1 MDSGERILDIKEYLW
16 IFFKHRWAILTFFV
30 VVITLTFI
38 YNIIAQPEYRAS
50 TKILIEK
57 ENPNIVDFK
66 EIYAIDATSQEFYQ
80 TQYSILESRFI
91 AREVIEK
98 LGLWK
103 YPELAGK
110 RSGAVAGDLSQE
122 ELKRM
127 ELAGQERMIDK
138 FLSRL
143 DVQPVKKTQLVM
155 VSYDSS
161 SPEISARI
169 ANAVVQA
176 YVEYTLSTKIKAN
189 VGASGVL
196 RRQISGERMKLEE
209 SEKLL
214 QKYKEKYNIISL
226 EEEKQIT
233 ILKLSAHST
242 DLVGAENERI
252 EAQSKYQI
260 AIAMLE
266 DADRAGSIP
275 DVMDNVFITK
285 LKTDEAELLKR
296 MSEIS
301 RKFGSKHPEVMALN
315 DKIGTVREKIDDE
328 ILRVVDSM
336 KSEYD
341 FTLRKERALKE
352 ELVRIKE
359 ESQYLGKH
367 AVAYNVLARDV
378 QTNKQVYEVLLIR
391 LKETSISG
399 GMQTTNVRVLDSAV
413 SPSAPFRPRRMLNF
427 IIAVVVGLFMGPVI
441 AVFFEYLD
449 SSIKSQ
455 EDLERYLKVPFLGPV
470 PNFNEQE
477 DKDPGSKSGMLVTSL
492 DPKSV
497 AAEAYRSIR
506 TSIIFSSPEDRSTLL
521 VTSSN
526 PSEGKSVT
534 SSNLAITMAQNGAR
548 TLLLD
553 MDFRRPVIHKIFEIP
568 KEKGLSNVL
577 VGDAEL
583 DDVIVHTN
591 VPNLDVIS
599 SGHVPPNPAELL
611 SSEGLINYMNI
622 FKDRYD
628 RIIIDSPPIL
638 SATDPVVISTYVDEV
653 LLVIKMGET
662 SRELVKA
669 AIGKLSHV
677 KANLLGTVLNCIV
690 AGQGNYY
697 SSQYHYYGEKK
708 PEMDEGVL
716 GWLKSVKKSVLK
728 M

>member
-1 MDSGERILDIKEYLW
+1 MEYEEHNIDIKEYLW
-16 IFFKHRWAILTFFV
+16 IFYKHRWSILTFFV
-30 VVITLTFI
+30 VVVTLTFI
-38 YNIIAQPEYRAS
+38 FNIIAQPEYRAS

-103 YPELAGK
+103 HPELAGK
-110 RSGAVAGDLSQE
+110 RSGTVPDDLSQE
-122 ELKRM
+122 ELMRL
-127 ELAGQERMIDK
+127 ELDGHERVIDS
-138 FLSRL
+138 FLNRL
-143 DVQPVKKTQLVM
+143 VVQPVRKTQLVT
-155 VSYDSS
+155 VSYVST
-161 SPEISARI
+161 SPEISANV
-169 ANAVVQA
+169 ANEVVQA

-196 RRQISGERMKLEE
+196 RRQISEERRQLEE
-209 SEKLL
+209 SEQLL
-214 QKYKEKYNIISL
+214 QEYKEKYNIISL
-226 EEEKQIT
+226 EEEEQIT
-233 ILKLSAHST
+233 IQKLSAHST

-252 EAQSKYQI
+252 EAQAKYQI

-266 DADRAGSIP
+266 DPDHAGSIP
-275 DVMDNVFITK
+275 EVMDNAFITK
-285 LKTDEAELLKR
+285 LKTDEAVFLERL
-296 MSEIS
+296 SEIS
-301 RKFGSKHPEVMALN
+301 RKYGSKHPEVMALN
-315 DKIGTVREKIDDE
+315 DKIGTVREKIHDE

-352 ELVRIKE
+352 ELVRLKE
-359 ESQYLGKH
+359 ESQHLGKH
-367 AVAYNVLARDV
+367 AVSYNVLARDV
-378 QTNKQVYEVLLIR
+378 QTNKQVYEVLLKR

-399 GMQTTNVRVLDSAV
+399 GIQTTNVRVLDSAV
-413 SPSAPFRPRRMLNF
+413 PPSAPFRPRRTLNLIMALVF
-427 IIAVVVGLFMGPVI
+427 GLFMGPVI

-470 PNFNEQE
+470 PDFNDLE
-477 DKDPGSKSGMLVTSL
+477 DMDPGSKSWMLVTSL
-492 DPKSV
+492 DTKSV

-506 TSIIFSSPEDRSTLL
+506 TSIIFSSPDDRSTLL

-534 SSNLAITMAQNGAR
+534 SSNLAVTMAQNGAR

-553 MDFRRPVIHKIFEIP
+553 MDFRRPVIHKIFDIP
-568 KEKGLSNVL
+568 QEKGLSNVL

-583 DDVIVHTN
+583 EDVIVHTR

-599 SGHVPPNPAELL
+599 SGHIPPNPAELL
-611 SSEGLINYMNI
+611 SSEGLVNYMNI

-662 SRELVKA
+662 SRELIRA
-669 AIGKLSHV
+669 AIGKLTHV
-677 KANLLGTVLNCIV
+677 KANLLGTVLNSIAV
-690 AGQGNYY
+690 GQGNYY
-697 SSQYHYYGEKK
+697 SSQYPYYGEKK
-708 PEMDEGVL
+708 PEIDEGILV
-716 GWLKSVKKSVLK
+716 WLKTVKKSVLK
-728 M
+728 I